1 MAERMPAPVHAALTH
16 AEVQTRKSLSI
27 PSVSKGVNIDL
38 SQYLIVIYAREGWGK
53 TTAFASW
60 PEMLFFG
67 FEPGT
72 KHLDVREFFQQNSIE
87 PSWEG
92 FRSAVDLLCPRSG
105 ARLPGVQSVCMDTTD
120 RMYNLCSDC
129 VCKELGIDHI
139 SLDVKGKRDRS
150 GMGWDAVKKE
160 FTTQLYRLAQR
171 GYGVTMTSHSKLTEV
186 ETAAKQT
193 FSIITPSMS
202 GQALTVV
209 RQISNYIFYGEYMK
223 CSDGQTHHILITQG
237 DEFIVAKS
245 QGLQGRRF
253 PKYLLLPDPDDG
265 SGDTAYAMIRDVFL
279 GERGGVDP
287 ANFVLTD
294 AGKRTSASVVARSL
308 MSDKARAAALRLP
321 GRINTPARQ

>member
-1 MAERMPAPVHAALTH
+1 MAERMPVGVPI
-16 AEVQTRKSLSI
+16 RKPLSI
-27 PSVSKGVNIDL
+27 PMVSKGVLTDM
-38 SQYLIVIYAREGWGK
+38 SQYLIVMYAREGWGK

-60 PEMLFFG
+60 PEMMFFG

-72 KHLDVREFFQQNSIE
+72 KHLDVREFFIQNGIE

-92 FRSAVDLLCPRSG
+92 FRTGVDLLCPKSG
-105 ARLPGVQSVCMDTTD
+105 GRIPGVQSVCMDTTD
-120 RMYNLCSDC
+120 RMYDLCSAC
-129 VCKELGIDHI
+129 VCKEKGIDHI

-171 GYGVTMTSHSKLTEV
+171 GYGVTMTSHSKIVEV

-202 GQALTVV
+202 GQAMTVV

-223 CSDGQTHHILITQG
+223 CSDGITHHILITQG

-245 QGLQGRRF
+245 QALQGRPF
-253 PKYLLLPDPDDG
+253 PKYILLPDPNDG
-265 SGDTAYAMIRDVFL
+265 SGDTAYEAIKGVFL

-294 AGKRTSASVVARSL
+294 AGKRTSTAVVGRSL
-308 MSDKARAAALRLP
+308 MIEKTRAAAARLP
-321 GRINTPARQ
+321 GRINTPRTQ